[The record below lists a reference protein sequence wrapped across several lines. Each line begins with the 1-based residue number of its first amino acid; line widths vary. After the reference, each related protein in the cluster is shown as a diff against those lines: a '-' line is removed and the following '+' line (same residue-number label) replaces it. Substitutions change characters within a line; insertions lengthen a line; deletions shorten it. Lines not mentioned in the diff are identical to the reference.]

1 MIEQNETNSGAFVY
15 RFDSRMPVQSF
26 VVVAVNFIARDI
38 CSLTLIQ
45 FDCFVLQI

>member
-26 VVVAVNFIARDI
+26 VVAVNFMARDI

-45 FDCFVLQI
+45 FDCFVLQV